1 MMGIDSCGM
10 LISAVHHE
18 NGEEKLHLLMV
29 DPHIPGRR
37 KALLSIGG
45 GKPSAIHSFVKRRPS
60 GARILRV
67 AVQDPCTFSET
78 LRLRLWSAVF
88 ERIYERS

>member
-1 MMGIDSCGM
+1 
-10 LISAVHHE
+10 
-18 NGEEKLHLLMV
+18 
-29 DPHIPGRR
+29 
-37 KALLSIGG
+37 
-45 GKPSAIHSFVKRRPS
+45 
-60 GARILRV
+60 LRV